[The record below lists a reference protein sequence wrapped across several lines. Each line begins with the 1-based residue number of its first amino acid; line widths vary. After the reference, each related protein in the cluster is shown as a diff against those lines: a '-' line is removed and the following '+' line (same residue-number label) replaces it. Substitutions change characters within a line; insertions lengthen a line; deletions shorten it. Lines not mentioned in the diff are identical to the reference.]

1 MKKVHEV
8 TDISFTDST
17 MKIIIDGK
25 EYEYDLAQ
33 ISSRLASASKSDQQ
47 NYDISPSGYGIH
59 WPSIDEDL
67 SIDGL
72 LGIAHQPPR
81 RRKKLIPH

>member
-1 MKKVHEV
+1 MKKLHQVS
-8 TDISFTDST
+8 DILFTGLT

-25 EYEYDLAQ
+25 EYKYDLAQ

-59 WPSIDEDL
+59 WPSLDEDL

-72 LGIAHQPPR
+72 LGIAPQPPR
-81 RRKKLIPH
+81 RRKKLMPH